1 MTKFRL
7 ASVLR
12 ARRAQ
17 EDAAKAAAVR
27 ARAEADA
34 AAVRARRRE
43 AALDGSGMPGRTSA
57 VAFSAAMWARQA
69 LAAELAVAQ
78 AAARTADET
87 VEESLADLTAAAV
100 RRRTLEK
107 LEERHAATRRHAA
120 DTAAQTAIDDLT
132 TAVHHRRTQ
141 SPEDTP

>member
-17 EDAAKAAAVR
+17 EDAAKAAAVQ

-34 AAVRARRRE
+34 AAVRVRRRE

-57 VAFSAAMWARQA
+57 IAFSAAMWARQA
-69 LAAELAVAQ
+69 LAAELTAAQ
-78 AAARTADET
+78 AAARTADEK
-87 VEESLADLTAAAV
+87 VEESLDDLTAAAV

-107 LEERHAATRRHAA
+107 LEERHAVTRRHAA
-120 DTAAQTAIDDLT
+120 DAAAQTAIDDLT
-132 TAVHHRRTQ
+132 TAAHHRRTQ
-141 SPEDTP
+141 RSEDMS